1 VTRLNHEV
9 PSLTVEA
16 PSPKGNVHTNSIEGF
31 WSQLKRSINAAT
43 FGGNQFNL
51 PRAKFHESRG
61 LDSDG
66 IVVEHKQHGA
76 VHRLRRDEFWS
87 EILSGIDAISFFT
100 SRR

>member
-1 VTRLNHEV
+1 M
-9 PSLTVEA
+9 PPA
-16 PSPKGNVHTNSIEGF
+16 PQRRYETNTNGLIQRFPNSIEGF

-43 FGGNQFNL
+43 FGGNQFHL